1 MKNIHILS
9 FDSFS
14 SPLLE
19 NVEAAKNFLY
29 KIAKYKKANP
39 TEEIKNLEQ
48 LKGSDLRGIDL
59 DSKEKEKALD
69 EFRFEGG
76 KLRGKPVFAT
86 VKEFLEKKNSPS
98 YTYPFVYF
106 ALEMPTL
113 EIGLSDSELDK
124 KIKEIENSDKNE
136 RQKEL
141 EIENLTKNLDFSNLL
156 RKLAQQKQI
165 KDRFPLPYVDPEG
178 YIRAKEKG
186 DIEGMPAIEK
196 LNDDLDEKLR
206 EMKVD
211 QFFGNHAPIIKDY
224 FRKEILKKKNESPAM
239 KKLYDEVF
247 NTIWPI
253 LKLEHKEGTIK
264 VFARD
269 RHGNRTEEIL
279 REYPNRAEN
288 VLLSQSGMYKDT
300 RTYPE
305 LSDKSKPEVAFQH
318 FLDNAKGVQKGWSK
332 SVHQIIND
340 LENQSPAV
348 KILHIFTKDNIIL
361 TSARTWY
368 GISEVCRITS
378 SALCIQQQTQWESYT
393 TGRLQISINQ
403 MELDQNAE
411 NALLTYTINP
421 DLTVYDYGDKNN
433 RRPLLS
439 TRNKH
444 LSWYLE
450 KEGVPHRKEIIDIIS
465 KNVHDELRIKKI
477 LDTIYKEIG
486 STNKKGG
493 NVLSFLGATWIQT
506 QIEKNEISQKEWE
519 KLFGIVSGAIK
530 KEFKFTVDEVKSYFE
545 EKGFS
550 TLQDFLIY
558 EDFMGSDFNWDDAE
572 KIYQNTI
579 EAMELLNDVHGFGDD
594 VQNTLKA
601 ILEEFP
607 KVEEVFRTRIIP
619 DIKGEE

>member
-9 FDSFS
+9 FDSFPN
-14 SPLLE
+14 PLLE
-19 NVEAAKNFLY
+19 NVETAKNFLY

-39 TEEIKNLEQ
+39 KEEIKSLEQ

-124 KIKEIENSDKNE
+124 KIKEIENSDKSE

-141 EIENLTKNLDFSNLL
+141 EIGNLTKNLDFSNLL

-178 YIRAKEKG
+178 YIRAKEQG
-186 DIEGMPAIEK
+186 DIKRMSAIEK

-211 QFFGNHAPIIKDY
+211 QFFGNHSPIIKDY

-253 LKLEHKEGTIK
+253 LKLEQKEGTIK

-300 RTYPE
+300 KNYPE
-305 LSDKSKPEVAFQH
+305 ISDKSKPEVAFQH
-318 FLDNAKGVQKGWSK
+318 FLDNAKGVEKGWSK
-332 SVHQIIND
+332 SVHQTIND
-340 LENQSPAV
+340 LEDQSPAV
-348 KILHIFTKDNIIL
+348 KILHIFTKDNIVL

-368 GISEVCRITS
+368 GITEVCRITA
-378 SALCIQQQTQWESYT
+378 SAFCIEQQSQWDYYT

-403 MELDQNAE
+403 MELDQTSAK
-411 NALLTYTINP
+411 ALLSYTINP
-421 DLTVYDYGDKNN
+421 DLTVHDYGDKNN
-433 RRPLLS
+433 KHPLLQA
-439 TRNKH
+439 NKP

-450 KEGVPHRKEIIDIIS
+450 KERVPHREEIVDIIR
-465 KNVHDELRIKKI
+465 KNVTPELSIKKI

-486 STNKKGG
+486 TNKKGG

-506 QIEKNEISQKEWE
+506 QIEKKEISQKEWE

-530 KEFKFTVDEVKSYFE
+530 KEFKFTTNEVKSYFE

-550 TLQDFLIY
+550 TIQDFLIY
-558 EDFMGSDFNWDDAE
+558 EDFMGSDFNWDNAE
-572 KIYQNTI
+572 KIYQTTI
-579 EAMELLNDVHGFGDD
+579 EAMELLNDVQGFGSD
-594 VQNTLKA
+594 VQNTLLA
-601 ILEEFP
+601 ILKEFP

-619 DIKGEE
+619 SIKEAE

>member
-14 SPLLE
+14 KPLLE
-19 NVEAAKNFLY
+19 NVETAKNFLY

-39 TEEIKNLEQ
+39 KKEIKSLEQ
-48 LKGSDLRGIDL
+48 LKGFDLRGIEL
-59 DSKEKEKALD
+59 DSKEKEEALG

-76 KLRGKPVFAT
+76 NLKGKPIFAT

-124 KIKEIENSDKNE
+124 KIKEIENSDKKE

-165 KDRFPLPYVDPEG
+165 KDRFPLPYVDPDG
-178 YIRAKEKG
+178 YIRAKEQG
-186 DIEGMPAIEK
+186 DIKRMPAIEK

-239 KKLYDEVF
+239 KELYDEVF

-253 LKLEHKEGTIK
+253 LRLEQKEGEPIR

-269 RHGNRTEEIL
+269 RHGNRTEEVL

-300 RTYPE
+300 KNYPE
-305 LSDKSKPEVAFQH
+305 ISDKSKPEVAFRH
-318 FLDNAKGVQKGWSK
+318 FLDNAKGVEKGWAK
-332 SVHQIIND
+332 SVHQTIND

-348 KILHIFTKDNIIL
+348 KILHIFTKDNILL

-368 GISEVCRITS
+368 GMSEVCRITS
-378 SALCIQQQTQWESYT
+378 SAFCIEQQAQWNSYT

-403 MELDQNAE
+403 MELDQNSSK
-411 NALLTYTINP
+411 ALLSYTINP
-421 DLTVYDYGDKNN
+421 DLTVHDYGDKNN
-433 RRPLLS
+433 KHPLLQA
-439 TRNKH
+439 NKQ

-450 KEGVPHRKEIIDIIS
+450 KEGVPNREEIVDIIR
-465 KNVHDELRIKKI
+465 KNVTTELAIKKL

-486 STNKKGG
+486 GSKKGG
-493 NVLSFLGATWIQT
+493 TVLSFLGATWIQT
-506 QIEKNEISQKEWE
+506 RIKKEEISQKEWN
-519 KLFGIVSGAIK
+519 KMFGIVAGAIK
-530 KEFKFTVDEVKSYFE
+530 KEFKFTTREVESYFE

-550 TLQDFLIY
+550 TIQDFLIY
-558 EDFMGSDFNWDDAE
+558 QDFMGSDFNWADAE
-572 KIYQNTI
+572 KIYQTSI
-579 EAMELLNDVHGFGDD
+579 EAIELLNDVQGFGDEVD
-594 VQNTLKA
+594 KTLSA
-601 ILEEFP
+601 ILKEFH

-619 DIKGEE
+619 EIGEME